1 MSPALNRRALTPDVH
16 VVTDSTASLPAD
28 LADRW
33 RIRTVALQ
41 VVIDGTSF
49 QEGVDFTTDD
59 LTTALNRRAVL
70 TTSQP
75 TAHAFAEAY
84 RQAAAAGARHIV
96 SVHLSGDLSGTVHAA
111 ALAARTSPIPVEV
124 VDSRTVAMGL
134 GFAVLA
140 AARTAAQG
148 ATSAEVARAAMTT
161 ATSSEAIFVVDSL
174 DHLRRGGRLSAAAAA
189 VGTAL
194 GLRPVL
200 GVRGG
205 RVEVVHKIRTRAAMT
220 TRLVD
225 AGVSAAARCDDV
237 RLAMHYLGDDTV
249 VREVAAQISEATGR
263 EVLITPVSAVLGAH
277 VGPGLLALVTTE
289 DAAHSA
295 AAG

>member
-1 MSPALNRRALTPDVH
+1 MSPAPNRRAPTPDVH

-28 LADRW
+28 LAERW
-33 RIRTVALQ
+33 GVRIVALQ

-49 QEGVDFTTDD
+49 REGVDLTSDD
-59 LTTALNRRAVL
+59 LTAALDRRAVL

-75 TAHAFAEAY
+75 SANAFAEAY
-84 RQAAAAGARHIV
+84 REAAAAGARHIV
-96 SVHLSGDLSGTVHAA
+96 SVHLSGELSGTVHAA
-111 ALAARTSPIPVEV
+111 ALAARTSPVPVEV

-140 AARTAAQG
+140 AARAAAQG
-148 ATSAEVARAAMTT
+148 ATSAAVARVAMTT
-161 ATSSEAIFVVDSL
+161 ATASDAMFVVDSL

-205 RVEVVHKIRTRAAMT
+205 RVEVLHKIRTRAAMSA
-220 TRLVD
+220 RLVD
-225 AGVSAAARCDDV
+225 AAVSAAGRGDEV
-237 RLAMHYLGDDTV
+237 RLAMHYLGDDTA
-249 VREVAAQISEATGR
+249 VRACAAQISEATGR
-263 EVLITPVSAVLGAH
+263 EVLVTPVSAVLGAH
-277 VGPGLLALVTTE
+277 VGPGLLALITTE
-289 DAAHSA
+289 DVAHSSD
-295 AAG
+295 AG

>member
-1 MSPALNRRALTPDVH
+1 MSPDLHGRAATPDVH
-16 VVTDSTASLPAD
+16 VVTDSTASLPSD
-28 LADRW
+28 LAERW
-33 RIRTVALQ
+33 GIRIVPLQ
-41 VVIDGTSF
+41 VVIDGTAF
-49 QEGVDFTTDD
+49 QEGVDLTPAD
-59 LTTALNRRAVL
+59 LTAALDRRAAL

-75 TAHAFAEAY
+75 PAHAFAEAY

-96 SVHLSGDLSGTVHAA
+96 SVHLSGELSGTVHAA

-140 AARTAAQG
+140 AARLAAQG
-148 ATSAEVARAAMTT
+148 ATSGEVARAAMTT
-161 ATSSEAIFVVDSL
+161 ASSSEAMFIVDSL

-205 RVEVVHKIRTRAAMT
+205 RVEVVHKIRTRGAMAP
-220 TRLVD
+220 RLVD
-225 AGVSAAARCDDV
+225 AAVTAAGRSGEV
-237 RLAMHYLGDDTV
+237 RFAMHYLGDDAA
-249 VREVAAQISEATGR
+249 VRACAAQISDATGR
-263 EVLITPVSAVLGAH
+263 EVLVTPVSAVLGAH
-277 VGPGLLALVTTE
+277 VGPGLLALIATE
-289 DAAHSA
+289 DVGHSA
-295 AAG
+295 TDR

>member
-1 MSPALNRRALTPDVH
+1 MSPALNHRAVTPDVH
-16 VVTDSTASLPAD
+16 VVTDSTASLPPD
-28 LADRW
+28 LAERW
-33 RIRTVALQ
+33 GIRIVPLQ
-41 VVIDGTSF
+41 VVVDGTGF
-49 QEGVDFTTDD
+49 REGVDLTTED
-59 LTTALNRRAVL
+59 LTAAIDRRATL

-96 SVHLSGDLSGTVHAA
+96 SVHLSGGLSGTVHAA

-140 AARTAAQG
+140 AARLATEG
-148 ATSAEVARAAMTT
+148 ATTAEVARAAMMT
-161 ATSSEAIFVVDSL
+161 ATASEAIFVVDSL

-205 RVEVVHKIRTRAAMT
+205 RIEVVHKIRTRAAMT
-220 TRLVD
+220 ARLVD
-225 AGVSAAARCDDV
+225 AALSAAARSDDV
-237 RLAMHYLGDDTV
+237 RLAMHYLGDDV
-249 VREVAAQISEATGR
+249 AVRACAAQISDLTGR
-263 EVLITPVSAVLGAH
+263 EVLVTPVSAVLGAH

-289 DAAHSA
+289 DVAHSPA
-295 AAG
+295 AR